1 MFDSPADA
9 AEALLAWF
17 NQPQVEIVV
26 EALAPAIIFTPTG
39 DAPAPGGT
47 RFGGAPDAP
56 AGFVWPRPEAPA
68 NPEEI
73 ANRAHPDT
81 AAEMR
86 AHFAADMPFAFFAQI
101 DLAEAAR
108 LGDIA
113 ATLPAEG
120 RLLFFYDLAT
130 GPWDTG
136 TRTAK
141 VIWDR
146 TPVEALQ
153 PAPIPDTL
161 LDAAAPI
168 KAESAR
174 LAAEYKLEP
183 DDETAGTIYGGPP
196 AAYAMKA
203 TYILPEPY
211 ALEISALPDIAAVAR
226 GETSEP
232 EKVDVY
238 DSYMAALEGI
248 ELAQDETIPLHQ
260 LLGPP
265 RPEQDDPRYDAVIAA
280 ESGQQF
286 ISSEEWAARREEIT
300 RKAEDWAL
308 LLQVDIADWMRAQLT
323 EGTVYFLIRKE
334 DLAARRFDRVIA
346 VYQQT

>member
-9 AEALLAWF
+9 ADALLAWF
-17 NQPQVEIVV
+17 TQPQVEIVAA
-26 EALAPAIIFTPTG
+26 ALVPAITFAPA

-56 AGFVWPRPEAPA
+56 AGFAWPRPEAPA
-68 NPEEI
+68 DPEEI

-113 ATLPAEG
+113 AALPAEG

-146 TPVEALQ
+146 TPVEELQ
-153 PAPIPDTL
+153 PTPIPDAL
-161 LDAAAPI
+161 QDAAARA
-168 KAESAR
+168 KAETAR

-183 DDETAGTIYGGPP
+183 DDESAGTTYGGPP
-196 AAYAMKA
+196 VAYTLK
-203 TYILPEPY
+203 TSYILPEPY
-211 ALEISALPDIAAVAR
+211 ALEIKALPDIAAVAR
-226 GETSEP
+226 GESNAP
-232 EKVDVY
+232 DKVDIY
-238 DSYMAALEGI
+238 DSYMAALEEIDQGR
-248 ELAQDETIPLHQ
+248 DEAKPLHQ
-260 LLGPP
+260 LLGAP
-265 RPEQDDPRYDAVIAA
+265 RPEQDDPRYDAVVVA
-280 ESGQQF
+280 EWGQQY
-286 ISSEEWAARREEIT
+286 ISSEEWAARREEVF

-308 LLQVDIADWMRAQLT
+308 LLQVYIADWMRAQFT
-323 EGTVYFLIRKE
+323 EGTVYFVIRKE
-334 DLAARRFDRVIA
+334 DLAARRFDRVVG